1 MYKQEQNMSQIK
13 QKTLNKAFTFTGIGL
28 HTGKDIHMTFHPA
41 PENHGIKIQRIDLED
56 KPIIPALA
64 ENVSGTQRGTVLS
77 KGKAQVSTIEHA
89 MAALYALEV
98 DNCLIEVD
106 APEFPILDGSSK
118 QYVDAILNVGIEE
131 QETYKDYY
139 IVRRKMEV
147 SDPETGSKLTLLPD
161 DSFSINSFI
170 EFDSQ
175 FIHNQSASIESM
187 SDFATEIAPARTFV
201 FVRDIEQLHKAG
213 LIQGG
218 SFDNAVVIYEKK
230 LPQESLDEL
239 AELIGAP
246 HRNADEL
253 GYLNEQALVFPN
265 EPARHKLLDIIGD
278 MALVG
283 KPIKGRIIAT
293 RPGHKI
299 NNKLARL
306 LRKDIKLNEVQPP
319 IYDVRKEPLMDI
331 NRIRELI
338 PHRYPFLLVDKI
350 IEKTDK
356 YIVGVK
362 NITANE
368 PFFVGHFP
376 EEPVMPGVLQVEA
389 MAQIG
394 GIFVLSGL
402 DNPEKYSTY
411 FLKIDNVKFRQKV
424 VPGDTLILRVEL
436 TSEIRRGIAT
446 MRGLAFIG
454 EKVVSEAEFTALVNI
469 NK

>member
-1 MYKQEQNMSQIK
+1 MSQIK

-64 ENVSGTQRGTVLS
+64 ENVTNTQRGTVLS
-77 KGKAQVSTIEHA
+77 KGTAQVSTIEHA
-89 MAALYALEV
+89 MAALYAMEV

-106 APEFPILDGSSK
+106 APEFPILDGSAIK
-118 QYVDAILNVGIEE
+118 YVEAINEVGLEE
-131 QETYKDYY
+131 QDTYKDYY

-147 SDPETGSKLTLLPD
+147 MDPETGSKLTLLPD
-161 DSFSINSFI
+161 DNFSINSFI
-170 EFDSQ
+170 EFESKY
-175 FIHNQSASIESM
+175 IHNQSASIEKM
-187 SDFATEIAPARTFV
+187 QDFATEIAPARTFV

-213 LIQGG
+213 LIKGG
-218 SFDNAVVIYEKK
+218 SLENAVVIYESK
-230 LPQESLDEL
+230 LSQESLDEL
-239 AELIGAP
+239 AELIGVPP
-246 HRNADEL
+246 HDANEL
-253 GYLNEQALVFPN
+253 GYLNKRALVFQN

-299 NNKLARL
+299 NNKLARM

-319 IYDVRKEPLMDI
+319 IYDVSKAPLMDI

-356 YIVGVK
+356 YIVGIK
-362 NITANE
+362 NITVNE
-368 PFFVGHFP
+368 PFFPGHFP

-402 DNPEKYSTY
+402 ENPEKYSTY

-454 EKVVSEAEFTALVNI
+454 ETVVSEAEFTALVSI

>member
-1 MYKQEQNMSQIK
+1 MSQIK
-13 QKTLNKAFTFTGIGL
+13 QRTLKNNFILSGIGL
-28 HTGKDIHMTFHPA
+28 HTGKNIHVNFLPA
-41 PENHGIKIQRIDLED
+41 PDNHGLRIKRIDIED
-56 KPIIPALA
+56 SPIIPALA
-64 ENVSGTQRGTVLS
+64 ENVTGTQRGTILS
-77 KGKAQVSTIEHA
+77 MGKVQVSTVEHA
-89 MAALYALEV
+89 MAALYAMGI

-106 APEFPILDGSSK
+106 APEFPILDGSASK
-118 QYVDAILNVGIEE
+118 YVDAINEVGIEE
-131 QETYKDYY
+131 QTSYKDFY

-147 SDPETGSKLTLLPD
+147 SDPETGAKLTLLPD

-175 FIHNQSASIESM
+175 YIHNQSASIEDM
-187 SDFATEIAPARTFV
+187 NDFAKEVAPARTFV
-201 FVRDIEQLHKAG
+201 FVRELAQLHKAG

-218 SFDNAVVIYEKK
+218 NLDNAVVIYETEMS
-230 LPQESLDEL
+230 QESLDEL
-239 AELIGAP
+239 AKQIGVPP
-246 HRNADEL
+246 HNAKEL
-253 GYLNEQALVFPN
+253 GYLNNKALIFPN
-265 EPARHKLLDIIGD
+265 EPARHKLLDVIGD

-299 NNKLARL
+299 NNLLARK

-319 IYDVRKEPLMDI
+319 IYDVSKEPLLDVNDI
-331 NRIRELI
+331 RNLI

-362 NITANE
+362 NITVNE
-368 PFFVGHFP
+368 PFFTGHFP
-376 EEPVMPGVLQVEA
+376 QEPVMPGVLQVEA
-389 MAQIG
+389 MAQVG

-402 DNPEKYSTY
+402 DNPESYSTY
-411 FLKIDNVKFRQKV
+411 FLKIDSVKFRQKV
-424 VPGDTLILRVEL
+424 VPGDTLIIRVEL

-454 EKVVSEAEFTALVNI
+454 EKVVSEAIFTALVE
-469 NK
+469 KTK

>member
-1 MYKQEQNMSQIK
+1 MSQIK
-13 QKTLNKAFTFTGIGL
+13 QRTLKSNFILTGIGL
-28 HTGKDIHMTFHPA
+28 HTGKNIHVNFLPA
-41 PENHGIKIQRIDLED
+41 PDNHGIKIKRIDLED
-56 KPIIPALA
+56 TPIIPAFA
-64 ENVSGTQRGTVLS
+64 ENVTGTQRGTILS
-77 KGKAQVSTIEHA
+77 KGGAQVSTVEHA
-89 MAALYALEV
+89 MAALYALGV

-106 APEFPILDGSSK
+106 APEFPILDGSASK
-118 QYVDAILNVGIEE
+118 YVDAIIEVGIEE
-131 QETYKDYY
+131 QDSYKDFY

-147 SDPETGSKLTLLPD
+147 SDPETGAKLTLLPD

-170 EFDSQ
+170 EFESQ
-175 FIHNQSASIESM
+175 YIHNQSASIEDM
-187 SDFATEIAPARTFV
+187 NDFAKEVAPARTFV
-201 FVRDIEQLHKAG
+201 FVREIEQLHKAG

-218 SFDNAVVIYEKK
+218 NLDNAVVIYETQMS
-230 LPQESLDEL
+230 QESLDKL
-239 AELIGAP
+239 AKLIGVPP
-246 HRNADEL
+246 HDAKEL
-253 GYLNEQALVFPN
+253 GYLNKKALIFPN

-299 NNKLARL
+299 NNLLARM

-319 IYDVRKEPLMDI
+319 IYDVSKEPLLDI
-331 NRIRELI
+331 NDIRKII

-362 NITANE
+362 NITVNE
-368 PFFVGHFP
+368 PFFIGHFP

-389 MAQIG
+389 MAQVG

-402 DNPEKYSTY
+402 EEPESYSTY
-411 FLKIDNVKFRQKV
+411 FLKIDSVKFRQKV

-454 EKVVSEAEFTALVNI
+454 EKVVSEAVFTALVEK

>member
-1 MYKQEQNMSQIK
+1 MNQIK
-13 QKTLNKAFTFTGIGL
+13 QKTLKKNFTLTGIGL
-28 HTGKDIHMTFHPA
+28 HTGKNIHVTFLPA
-41 PENHGIKIQRIDLED
+41 SENHGIKIKRIDLED
-56 KPIIPALA
+56 TPIIPAFA
-64 ENVSGTQRGTVLS
+64 ENVTGTQRGTILS
-77 KGKAQVSTIEHA
+77 KGDAHVSTVEHA

-106 APEFPILDGSSK
+106 APEFPILDGSSTK
-118 QYVDAILNVGIEE
+118 YVEAITEVGIEE
-131 QETYKDYY
+131 QDAYKDYY

-147 SDPETGSKLTLLPD
+147 CDPETGSKLTLLPD
-161 DSFSINSFI
+161 DCFSINSFI

-175 FIHNQSASIESM
+175 YIHNQSATIEDM
-187 SDFATEIAPARTFV
+187 SDFAKEVAPARTFV
-201 FVRDIEQLHKAG
+201 FVREIEQLHKAG
-213 LIQGG
+213 LIKGG
-218 SFDNAVVIYEKK
+218 NLDNAIVIYEQK
-230 LPQESLDEL
+230 LSQEALDEL
-239 AELIGAP
+239 AELIGVP
-246 HRNADEL
+246 HHDANEL
-253 GYLNEQALVFPN
+253 GYLNKKALVFPN

-299 NNKLARL
+299 NNKLARM

-319 IYDVRKEPLMDI
+319 VYDVSKEPLMDI
-331 NRIRELI
+331 NMIRDII

-356 YIVGVK
+356 YIVGIK
-362 NITANE
+362 NITTNE
-368 PFFVGHFP
+368 PFFAGHFP
-376 EEPVMPGVLQVEA
+376 QEPVMPGVLQVEA
-389 MAQIG
+389 MAQVG

-402 DNPEKYSTY
+402 ENPEEYSTY
-411 FLKIDNVKFRQKV
+411 FLKIDNVKFRRKV

-436 TSEIRRGIAT
+436 TSAIRRGIAT

-454 EKVVSEAEFTALVNI
+454 EQVVSEAEFTAQVVI

>member
-1 MYKQEQNMSQIK
+1 MSQVK
-13 QKTLNKAFTFTGIGL
+13 QKTLKSNFTLNGIGL
-28 HTGKDIHMTFHPA
+28 HTGKNIHVNFLPA
-41 PENHGIKIQRIDLED
+41 PDNHGIKIKRVDLEELT
-56 KPIIPALA
+56 IIPALA
-64 ENVSGTQRGTVLS
+64 ENVTGTQRGTVLS
-77 KGKAQVSTIEHA
+77 KGGAQVSTVEHA
-89 MAALYALEV
+89 MAALYAMGI

-106 APEFPILDGSSK
+106 APEFPILDGSACK
-118 QYVDAILNVGIEE
+118 YVDAINEVGTEE
-131 QETYKDYY
+131 QDSYKDFY

-147 SDPETGSKLTLLPD
+147 SDPETGAKLTLLPD

-175 FIHNQSASIESM
+175 YIHNQSASIENM
-187 SDFATEIAPARTFV
+187 DDFEKEIAPARTFV
-201 FVRDIEQLHKAG
+201 FVREIEQLLKAG

-218 SFDNAVVIYEKK
+218 NLENAVVIYETEMQQDA
-230 LPQESLDEL
+230 LNEL
-239 AELIGAP
+239 AKLLGVPP
-246 HRNADEL
+246 HNAKEL
-253 GYLNEQALVFPN
+253 GYLNKKALVFPN
-265 EPARHKLLDIIGD
+265 EPARHKLLDVIGD

-299 NNKLARL
+299 NNLLARK

-319 IYDVRKEPLMDI
+319 IYDVSKEPLLDI
-331 NRIRELI
+331 NQIRNLI

-362 NITANE
+362 NITVNE
-368 PFFVGHFP
+368 PFFTGHFP
-376 EEPVMPGVLQVEA
+376 QEPVMPGVLQVEA
-389 MAQIG
+389 MAQVG

-402 DNPEKYSTY
+402 ENPESYSTY
-411 FLKIDNVKFRQKV
+411 FLKIDEVKFRQKV

-454 EKVVSEAEFTALVNI
+454 EKVVSEAVFTALVE
-469 NK
+469 KTK